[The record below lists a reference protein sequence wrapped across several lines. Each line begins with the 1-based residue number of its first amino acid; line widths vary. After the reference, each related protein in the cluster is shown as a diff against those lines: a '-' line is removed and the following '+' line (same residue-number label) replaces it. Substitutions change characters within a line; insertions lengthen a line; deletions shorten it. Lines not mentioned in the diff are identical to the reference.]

1 VKLPSRNRGRT
12 EIIRDILQ
20 STRDESLGARKTKIM
35 YKTFLSYG
43 QASDYLNVLINNG
56 LLEHDLVNQR
66 FRITKKGVAFLRL
79 CDQLG
84 NLIELRKKEQE
95 RIW

>member
-1 VKLPSRNRGRT
+1 MKLPSRNRGRT

-20 STRDESLGARKTKIM
+20 NTIDESLGARKTKIM

-43 QASDYLNVLINNG
+43 QASNYLNVLISND
-56 LLEHDLVNQR
+56 LLEHDLVNHR
-66 FRITKKGVAFLRL
+66 FRITKKDISFLRL

-84 NLIELRKKEQE
+84 NLIELRKKEQG
-95 RIW
+95 RLW

>member
-20 STRDESLGARKTKIM
+20 STIDESLGARKTKIM

-43 QASDYLNVLINNG
+43 QASNYLNILINNG

-66 FRITKKGVAFLRL
+66 FRITKKGVDFLRL

-95 RIW
+95 RLW

>member
-20 STRDESLGARKTKIM
+20 STIDESLGARKTKIM

-43 QASDYLNVLINNG
+43 QASNYLNILINNG

-66 FRITKKGVAFLRL
+66 FRITKKGVDF
-79 CDQLG
+79 
-84 NLIELRKKEQE
+84 
-95 RIW
+95 IWIC

>member
-43 QASDYLNVLINNG
+43 QASGYLNVLINNG
-56 LLEHDLVNQR
+56 LLEHDLVNQS
-66 FRITKKGVAFLRL
+66 FRITKKGVGFLRL
-79 CDQLG
+79 CDQLS
-84 NLIELRKKEQE
+84 NLIELNKKEQE
-95 RIW
+95 RL